1 MKLKK
6 TVRQLHLWLGLLV
19 GLIFSVS
26 AITGAFLAFEE
37 ELEPVVYPQ
46 LHFCPAPPPRAERL
60 PLDTLF
66 HRAQQHLG
74 KIGIHQVNIRD
85 QETNRTYIFRSEGGR
100 LDQYTIALNPYTGNV
115 QFVIQG
121 KKHFFAVTEDLHRNL
136 LMGEIGKSISGAACL
151 SYIIILITG
160 LILWWPKNLKMLK
173 KRLKIKWDAKFKRLN
188 WDAHAVGG
196 FYSFPLVLLM
206 VITALT
212 WSYTWFND
220 GIFYVMD
227 GKPREKFTTNF
238 GLPNAA
244 GVDLPVEK
252 SYQEALR
259 LMPYEGQINISL
271 PTGDADAVYVSREIA
286 NAPIPN
292 MVDYHLFNRYTGE
305 LVHTE
310 LYTDQTNGMKLRRMM
325 FPLHTGNIGGLTT
338 KLIYTIICLYAASL
352 PFTGLWVWLGRK
364 RKK

>member
-26 AITGAFLAFEE
+26 AITGSFLAFEE
-37 ELEPVVYPQ
+37 ELEPVVYPK
-46 LHFCPAPPPRAERL
+46 LHYCHPPTPQAERL
-60 PLDTLF
+60 PLDILF
-66 HRAQQHLG
+66 HRARQHLAN
-74 KIGIHQVNIRD
+74 IGIHQVRILG
-85 QETNRTYIFRSEGGR
+85 QESNRTYIFRSEGDR
-100 LDQYTIALNPYTGNV
+100 LEQHAIAINPYTGDV
-115 QFVIQG
+115 QFAIQG

-136 LMGEIGKSISGAACL
+136 LMGKVGKSISGAACL
-151 SYIIILITG
+151 SYIIVLITG
-160 LILWWPKNLKMLK
+160 LYLWWPKNKKMLK
-173 KRLKIKWDAKFKRLN
+173 KRLQIKWDAKIKRLN
-188 WDAHAVGG
+188 WDVHAVGG

-227 GKPREKFTTNF
+227 GKPREKFSTNF
-238 GLPNAA
+238 SLPNTPDI
-244 GVDLPVEK
+244 DLPVEK

-271 PTGDADAVYVSREIA
+271 PTGDADAIYVSREIA
-286 NAPIPN
+286 DAPIPN
-292 MVDYHLFNRYTGE
+292 MVDYHLFNQYTGE

-310 LYTDQTNGMKLRRMM
+310 LYKDQTNGMKLRRMM
-325 FPLHTGNIGGLTT
+325 FPLHTGSIGGLTT

-364 RKK
+364 KKK